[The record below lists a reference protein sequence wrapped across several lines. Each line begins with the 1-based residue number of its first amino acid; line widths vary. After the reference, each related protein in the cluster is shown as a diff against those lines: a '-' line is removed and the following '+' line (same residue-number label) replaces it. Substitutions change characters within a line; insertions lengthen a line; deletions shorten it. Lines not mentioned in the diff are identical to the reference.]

1 VNSAAYETQPSLNL
15 SNPAYCYYHSETPL
29 ISFQNS
35 NWTCWCIWPSS
46 EASEPP
52 TFADP
57 VAPSTDLEAVAAAP
71 TDTEAAA
78 AAPTDIEADAAVAPA
93 EVLAVAAE
101 VGPGK
106 YT

>member
-1 VNSAAYETQPSLNL
+1 
-15 SNPAYCYYHSETPL
+15 
-29 ISFQNS
+29 
-35 NWTCWCIWPSS
+35 
-46 EASEPP
+46 
-52 TFADP
+52 

-71 TDTEAAA
+71 TDTEAVA